1 MIKSSD
7 EIRKPLEV
15 VPTDQGFH
23 FYRGIGQ
30 YSGVTATSLAG
41 FAEAVQ
47 KMDFAT
53 IRFHFERGDFQNWVK
68 ETLRDAELAQ
78 RIGMIK
84 RELPEEGLRKEL
96 IERYPEKFSKSFEE
110 NKHAVVELTKG
121 TTSRIR
127 NQIAGYITSQC
138 APEEETEASGE
149 ELTDEVEA
157 PA

>member
-1 MIKSSD
+1 M
-7 EIRKPLEV
+7 RKLKLPSLLCE
-15 VPTDQGFH
+15 DAFKQGTKN
-23 FYRGIGQ
+23 RQPESVGLG
-30 YSGVTATSLAG
+30 
-41 FAEAVQ
+41 
-47 KMDFAT
+47 K
-53 IRFHFERGDFQNWVK
+53 VK
-68 ETLRDAELAQ
+68 TEQ
-78 RIGMIK
+78 IK
-84 RELPEEGLRKEL
+84 RLGKEL

-149 ELTDEVEA
+149 DLTDEVEA